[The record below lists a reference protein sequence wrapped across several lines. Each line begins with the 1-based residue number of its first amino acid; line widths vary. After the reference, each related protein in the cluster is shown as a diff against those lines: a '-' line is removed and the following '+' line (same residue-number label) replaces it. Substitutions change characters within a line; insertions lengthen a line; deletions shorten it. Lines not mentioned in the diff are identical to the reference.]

1 MALTEIT
8 YTNKE
13 TLNEQPS
20 IADKNKVKADD
31 MNEIKS
37 VVNTNAGKVGDL
49 ANLDTTSTSSI
60 VAAINEVKGQL
71 KTTEVYNGTPT
82 LYTSEGDSRNVIT
95 VNAVSGTVLMYF
107 LTYAWPRENWNNG
120 AIVELGAMFPQTNKV
135 YLKTTSQQSYNIQI
149 SALYIE

>member
-1 MALTEIT
+1 MALDKIT
-8 YTNKE
+8 YTDKE

-20 IADKNKVKADD
+20 IADKNKVSDDD
-31 MNEIKS
+31 MNEIKR
-37 VVNTNAGKVGDL
+37 VVN
-49 ANLDTTSTSSI
+49 
-60 VAAINEVKGQL
+60 AAIDGLEAIPEI

>member
-1 MALTEIT
+1 MALSLIT
-8 YTNKE
+8 YTDKE

-20 IADKNKVKADD
+20 IADKNKVTDGD

-37 VVNTNAGKVGDL
+37 VVNLNANKLGDL
-49 ANLDTTSTSSI
+49 ENLDTTAKTSI
-60 VAAINEVKGQL
+60 VSALNEVKGQL
-71 KTTEVYNGTPT
+71 KTVEVYNGTPT
-82 LYTSEGDSRNVIT
+82 LYTSEGDTKNIIT

>member
-1 MALTEIT
+1 MALTQIT
-8 YTNKE
+8 YTDKE

-20 IADKNKVKADD
+20 IADKNKVKAAD

-49 ANLDTTSTSSI
+49 ANLDTTATSNI

-71 KTTEVYNGTPT
+71 KTVEVYNGTPT

-95 VNAVSGTVLMYF
+95 LNAVSGTVLMYF
-107 LTYAWPRENWNNG
+107 ITYAWPRENWNNG

-135 YLKTTSQQSYNIQI
+135 YLKTTSQQSYNLRI
-149 SALYIE
+149 SALYIG

>member
-1 MALTEIT
+1 MALDKIT
-8 YTNKE
+8 YTDKE

-20 IADKNKVKADD
+20 IADKNKVSDDD
-31 MNEIKS
+31 MNEIKR
-37 VVNTNAGKVGDL
+37 VVN
-49 ANLDTTSTSSI
+49 
-60 VAAINEVKGQL
+60 AAIDGLEAIPKI